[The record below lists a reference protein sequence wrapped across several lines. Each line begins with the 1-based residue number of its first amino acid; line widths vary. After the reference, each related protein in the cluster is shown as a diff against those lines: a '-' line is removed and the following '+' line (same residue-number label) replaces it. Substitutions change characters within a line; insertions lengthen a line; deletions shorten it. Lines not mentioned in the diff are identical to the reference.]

1 LPSATSVLKA
11 WSYKGG
17 VRRNLVSTVA
27 GNIVFSASQF
37 LITVVLARMGN
48 ISMVGQ
54 YALGLACSVPIFAF
68 TGLQMRAVE
77 ATDCSERFQFAEYLN
92 VRLFGSACAIGA
104 VLAMAFFASWSRAT
118 LMVVIAV
125 ACTRAVD
132 SLSDLLYGLFQLHE
146 RLDLIALGMSARG
159 VAGLLALVC
168 AMSLTHSAVIAL
180 LALSVAWLVVLLTYE
195 WPIALRMSAA
205 NPHELLRLGSMKTCG
220 RLIMLCVPLAFVLLV
235 LNATTSI
242 PRLMLQHSAGEQ
254 TLGIF
259 SAVATISAGIGLL
272 YSAVGQTALPR
283 LAKMFASDR
292 KQIDTTILQ
301 MMLFSCGLGAP
312 VIVGAWFWGVR
323 AVNLTYGRHSLVTKE
338 LVVGLVVVGVLSNT
352 SSLLGAAV
360 TASRRFW
367 PQLAVACMVL
377 AVTALACSR
386 LIPSMGAM
394 GAMYASLAGAAL
406 QTVAYATLCRKN

>member
-1 LPSATSVLKA
+1 
-11 WSYKGG
+11 
-17 VRRNLVSTVA
+17 
-27 GNIVFSASQF
+27 
-37 LITVVLARMGN
+37 
-48 ISMVGQ
+48 
-54 YALGLACSVPIFAF
+54 
-68 TGLQMRAVE
+68 
-77 ATDCSERFQFAEYLN
+77 

-104 VLAMAFFASWSRAT
+104 VLAIAFFASWSRAT

-205 NPHELLRLGSMKTCG
+205 NPQELLRLGSMQTCG

-292 KQIDTTILQ
+292 KQFDTTILQ

-312 VIVGAWFWGVR
+312 VIVAEWFWGVR
-323 AVNLTYGRHSLVTKE
+323 AVSLTYGQHSLVTRG
-338 LVVGLVVVGVLSNT
+338 LVVGLVIVGVLSNT

-360 TASRRFW
+360 TASRGFW

-394 GAMYASLAGAAL
+394 GAMYASLAGASL
-406 QTVAYATLCRKN
+406 QTVAFATLCRKS

>member
-1 LPSATSVLKA
+1 
-11 WSYKGG
+11 
-17 VRRNLVSTVA
+17 
-27 GNIVFSASQF
+27 
-37 LITVVLARMGN
+37 M
-48 ISMVGQ
+48 
-54 YALGLACSVPIFAF
+54 
-68 TGLQMRAVE
+68 
-77 ATDCSERFQFAEYLN
+77 
-92 VRLFGSACAIGA
+92 RLFGSACAIGA
-104 VLAMAFFASWSRAT
+104 VLAIAFFASWSRAT

-205 NPHELLRLGSMKTCG
+205 NPQELLRLGSMQTCG

-292 KQIDTTILQ
+292 KQFDTTILQ
-301 MMLFSCGLGAP
+301 MMVFACGLGAP
-312 VIVGAWFWGVR
+312 IVLAAWFWGVR
-323 AVNLTYGRHSLVTKE
+323 AVNLTYGQHSQVTKE
-338 LVVGLVVVGVLSNT
+338 LVVGLVMVGVLSNT
-352 SSLLGAAV
+352 SSLLGAV
-360 TASRRFW
+360 MTASRRLW
-367 PQLAVACMVL
+367 SQLAVACMVL
-377 AVTALACSR
+377 AVTAGTCSR

-394 GAMYASLAGAAL
+394 GAMYASLAGASL
-406 QTVAYATLCRKN
+406 QTVAFATLCRKS

>member
-1 LPSATSVLKA
+1 LKA
-11 WSYKGG
+11 WSYEGG
-17 VRRNLVSTVA
+17 VRRNLVSTVV

-48 ISMVGQ
+48 MAMVGQ
-54 YALGLACSVPIFAF
+54 YALGLACCIPLFAF
-68 TGLQMRAVE
+68 TGLQMRAVQ
-77 ATDCSERFQFAEYLN
+77 ATDCPGRFQFTDYLN
-92 VRLFGSACAIGA
+92 VRLLGTACAVGA
-104 VLAMAFFASWSRAT
+104 VLAMAFVAPWPRAT

-125 ACTRAVD
+125 ACTRVVD

-146 RLDLIALGMSARG
+146 RLDFIALGMSARAF
-159 VAGLLALVC
+159 AGLLALVC

-180 LALSVAWLVVLLTYE
+180 LALSVAWLAVLLTYE
-195 WPIALRMSAA
+195 WPIAIRIAA
-205 NPHELLRLGSMKTCG
+205 AKPHELLRLGSIKACG
-220 RLIMLCVPLAFVLLV
+220 RLIMLCVPLAFVLMV
-235 LNATTSI
+235 LNATTSF
-242 PRLMLQHSAGEQ
+242 PRLMLEHSAGEQ

-283 LAKMFASDR
+283 LAMMFASDR
-292 KQIDTTILQ
+292 KQFDTTILR

-312 VIVGAWFWGVR
+312 VILAAWFWGVR
-323 AVNLTYGRHSLVTKE
+323 AVNMTYGQHSQVTKG
-338 LVVGLVVVGVLSNT
+338 LVVGLVIVGVLSNT

-377 AVTALACSR
+377 AITALACSR

-394 GAMYASLAGAAL
+394 GAVYASAAGAAL
-406 QTVAYATLCRKN
+406 QTVGYATLCRKS